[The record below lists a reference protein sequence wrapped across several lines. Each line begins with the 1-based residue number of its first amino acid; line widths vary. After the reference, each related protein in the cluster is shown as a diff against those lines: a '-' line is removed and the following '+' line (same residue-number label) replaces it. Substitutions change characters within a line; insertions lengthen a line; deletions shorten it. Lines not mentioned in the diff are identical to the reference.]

1 MFEAFIWKEFQAFS
15 RRSNLISRF
24 NMFAII
30 ALFVSSQVSEDELR
44 QKLKEEM
51 QRSLKE
57 EIDQKRQ
64 ELQRQ

>member
-30 ALFVSSQVSEDELR
+30 ALFVSSQEDELR

>member
-1 MFEAFIWKEFQAFS
+1 MFTV
-15 RRSNLISRF
+15 
-24 NMFAII
+24 I

-64 ELQRQ
+64 ALQRQ